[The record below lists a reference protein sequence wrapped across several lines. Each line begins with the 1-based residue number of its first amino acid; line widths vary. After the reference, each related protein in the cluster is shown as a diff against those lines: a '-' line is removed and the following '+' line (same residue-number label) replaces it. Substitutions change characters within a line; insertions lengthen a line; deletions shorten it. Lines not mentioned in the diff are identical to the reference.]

1 MKIANSWFP
10 NLSDKSLMK
19 AIKSSVLIDKGC
31 IANASRPQ
39 SSLIAAIRAIVFIY
53 ASASET
59 VILEYLPAQ
68 AFFLKVLNVNTAS
81 SIQTSF
87 LSLSLADFTAKNMS
101 LKRLR

>member
-1 MKIANSWFP
+1 
-10 NLSDKSLMK
+10 MK

-31 IANASRPQ
+31 SAKASKPL

-53 ASASET
+53 VSASET
-59 VILEYLPAQ
+59 VILEYFPAQ
-68 AFFLKVLNVNTAS
+68 ALFLNVLNVNTAS

-87 LSLSLADFTAKNMS
+87 LSLSLADLTAKYIS